1 MALVV
6 DASTVVAWF
15 VAGQA
20 TAYSDRILRRAAAE
34 RLHAPPLLQV
44 EFASVLVKLAHR
56 RKIAPEAITDIL
68 LAFEALDIVT
78 DKASPTAR
86 TLAALCRQHA
96 LSAYDATYFELAS
109 RMKVPLAASDAV
121 LARVAKGAGIFLA

>member
-15 VAGQA
+15 VASQA
-20 TAYSDRILRRAAAE
+20 STYAERILKRAAAE
-34 RLHAPPLLQV
+34 RLHAPALLHV

-68 LAFEALDIVT
+68 LAFEALDVVT
-78 DKASPTAR
+78 DKAAPTAR
-86 TLAALCRQHA
+86 TLASLCRQHA
-96 LSAYDATYFELAS
+96 LAAYDATYFELAT
-109 RMKVPLAASDAV
+109 RMKVPLAASDAA
-121 LARVAKGAGIFLA
+121 LARVAQGAGIFLA

>member
-15 VAGQA
+15 VASQA
-20 TAYSDRILRRAAAE
+20 STYAERILKRAAAE
-34 RLHAPPLLQV
+34 RLHAPALLHV

-78 DKASPTAR
+78 DRAAPTAR
-86 TLAALCRQHA
+86 TLASLCRQHA
-96 LSAYDATYFELAS
+96 LSAYDATYFELAT
-109 RMKVPLAASDAV
+109 RMKVPLAASDAA
-121 LARVAKGAGIFLA
+121 LAHVAKGAGIFLA

>member
-15 VAGQA
+15 VASQA
-20 TAYSDRILRRAAAE
+20 TPYSNRILRRVAAE
-34 RLHAPPLLQV
+34 RLHAPALLHV
-44 EFASVLVKLAHR
+44 ELASVLVKLAHR
-56 RKIAPEAITDIL
+56 RKIAPQAITDIL

-78 DKASPTAR
+78 DKAAPTAR
-86 TLAALCRQHA
+86 TLASLCRQHS
-96 LSAYDATYFELAS
+96 LSAYDATYFELAT

-121 LARVAKGAGIFLA
+121 LARVAKDAGIFLA

>member
-15 VAGQA
+15 VASQA
-20 TAYSDRILRRAAAE
+20 STYAERILKRAAAE
-34 RLHAPPLLQV
+34 RLHAPALLHV
-44 EFASVLVKLAHR
+44 EFASVLVKLADR

-68 LAFEALDIVT
+68 LAFEALDVVT
-78 DKASPTAR
+78 DKAAPTAR
-86 TLAALCRQHA
+86 TLASLCRQHA
-96 LSAYDATYFELAS
+96 LSAYDATYFELAT
-109 RMKVPLAASDAV
+109 RMKVPLAASDAA